1 MYPVFVFLHIYIK
14 NNIFMEKDK
23 RVNISFS
30 IKESVK
36 DAFFKYC
43 EQESINKSQLIE
55 KLIKQY
61 CESKSTN
68 V

>member
-1 MYPVFVFLHIYIK
+1 
-14 NNIFMEKDK
+14 MEKDK

-36 DAFFKYC
+36 YAFFKYC